1 MRDSISSG
9 VSLCIVTFGFV
20 VIAAS
25 IWDFGLGGPVFIL
38 ATLLSLNENLTGA
51 RGVASTGAWFCLLR
65 RVAPLWEEPSE
76 ALLEL
81 HGLPLSTP
89 LAECPCYI
97 SAGCV
102 LQASDRTH
110 IHLLETPGPLP
121 VWLGG
126 QCLSWLQFGWLLTS
140 WKLHQV

>member
-9 VSLCIVTFGFV
+9 VSLCIVTCGVV

-25 IWDFGLGGPVFIL
+25 IWVFGLGGPVFIL

-51 RGVASTGAWFCLLR
+51 RGVASAGAWFCLLG
-65 RVAPLWEEPSE
+65 RVALRWEEPSE

-89 LAECPCYI
+89 LAKCPCCI
-97 SAGCV
+97 LAGGV
-102 LQASDRTH
+102 LQAGDMTH
-110 IHLLETPGPLP
+110 MHPLETPGPLP
-121 VWLGG
+121 VWFGGSIFLGFSLAG
-126 QCLSWLQFGWLLTS
+126 F
-140 WKLHQV
+140 